1 VGDNYCLVLT
11 TSTTQI
17 TCRIVEIENPKAE
30 TVPVYVYLK
39 TSEEVTKCGAND
51 DCLFVYVTPSAT
63 ATGITAAFDAVS
75 QTT

>member
-39 TSEEVTKCGAND
+39 TSEEVTKCGPND